1 MEKKLKTILA
11 AAVLSLGMIFLAGC
25 ESGAQ
30 FGSAIGALA
39 GASIGQLAGGD
50 TEATLIGAAVGGA
63 AGYMV
68 GNESDKVYA
77 HAERADMRREMETVP
92 VNITNS
98 NGSISQVRLKRH
110 GVGYVGTR
118 GEYYHHL
125 PTEDELRPIYGF

>member
-1 MEKKLKTILA
+1 MEKKLMKIIATVILG
-11 AAVLSLGMIFLAGC
+11 LGMIFFTGC

-30 FGSAIGALA
+30 IGSAIGALA

-118 GEYYHHL
+118 GEYYNHL